1 MTLLSAIK
9 SFSQLSI
16 HGDLVKASVF
26 PMLVNA
32 PTLTVSR
39 VTPSLP
45 ALSDSKGC
53 GKCARTKKSGKNSCC
68 ARGGAWFKNCGD
80 AGDTQFDHT
89 WAEGIQ
95 ACKDVVG
102 ASSVELPLQA
112 ILHHAGIIDHTTNT
126 AQPEHG
132 AKRLTYM
139 YPPDSVSDAG
149 TWSVDRVRLAKVV
162 VCICV
167 LFICSNSQI

>member
-80 AGDTQFDHT
+80 AGDMKFDHT

-95 ACKDVVG
+95 ACK
-102 ASSVELPLQA
+102 SRLCR
-112 ILHHAGIIDHTTNT
+112 AGFFVANT
-126 AQPEHG
+126 
-132 AKRLTYM
+132 
-139 YPPDSVSDAG
+139 VSLKLI
-149 TWSVDRVRLAKVV
+149 SLLA
-162 VCICV
+162 
-167 LFICSNSQI
+167 ICSDNLVEH